1 MGIVDK
7 IRALF
12 GSETETETPP
22 AEPLPPPVEVVP
34 VDRRTRKRVNA
45 RPGTN
50 ALIVDD
56 SKTVVVALRRMLE
69 SSGMNVSEA
78 YDGEMALEMARARRP
93 DLIFLDIV
101 MPSMNGFAV
110 LRKLRRDL
118 FTNPIPVVMMSSNE
132 QATEQFL
139 ACGIPADDFLAKPF
153 SRRDVFSRIEE
164 LLDQEQVPHR
174 RNGLLSSL
182 NKPVAA
188 PYGQSGMH

>member
-34 VDRRTRKRVNA
+34 VDRRIRKRVNA
-45 RPGTN
+45 RPGTS

-118 FTNPIPVVMMSSNE
+118 LTNPIPVVMMSGNE

-174 RNGLLSSL
+174 RNGLLASL
-182 NKPVAA
+182 NRPAAA

>member
-1 MGIVDK
+1 MGIVDR
-7 IRALF
+7 IRTLF
-12 GSETETETPP
+12 GSEGESE
-22 AEPLPPPVEVVP
+22 ASVGEPLPAPVEAIP
-34 VDRRTRKRVNA
+34 EDRRMRKRVNA

-56 SKTVVVALRRMLE
+56 SRTVILALRRMLE

-78 YDGEMALEMARARRP
+78 YDGETAVEMAQARRP

-118 FTNPIPVVMMSSNE
+118 LTNPIPVIMMSGNE

-139 ACGIPADDFLAKPF
+139 ACKIPADDFLAKPF
-153 SRRDVFSRIEE
+153 SRRDVFTRIEE

-174 RNGLLSSL
+174 RNGLLASL
-182 NKPVAA
+182 DQPAA
-188 PYGQSGMH
+188 PYGQPGTH

>member
-1 MGIVDK
+1 VG
-7 IRALF
+7 
-12 GSETETETPP
+12 
-22 AEPLPPPVEVVP
+22 EPLPAPVEAIP
-34 VDRRTRKRVNA
+34 EDRRMRKRVNA

-56 SKTVVVALRRMLE
+56 SRTIVLALRRMLE

-78 YDGEMALEMARARRP
+78 YDGETAVEMAQARRP

-118 FTNPIPVVMMSSNE
+118 LTNPIPVIMMSGNE

-139 ACGIPADDFLAKPF
+139 ACKIPADDFLAKPF
-153 SRRDVFSRIEE
+153 SRRDVFTRIEE

-174 RNGLLSSL
+174 RNGLLASL
-182 NKPVAA
+182 DQPAA
-188 PYGQSGMH
+188 PYGQPGTH